1 MCRRP
6 QEGSFASAATWAI
19 RRTLLLV
26 KRLLLSSLLALVVAC
41 GGTTTAAVELVAPSV
56 AAATIA
62 DTPGVVVVDVRTPEE
77 FAEGHIANAVNIDVG
92 APDFRERLEGLDPD
106 APYVMYCRSGSRS
119 AEAADI
125 MEDLGFTDTQEVDG
139 GIVAWTGA
147 GLPVTAP

>member
-1 MCRRP
+1 M
-6 QEGSFASAATWAI
+6 
-19 RRTLLLV
+19 

-62 DTPGVVVVDVRTPEE
+62 DTPGVVVIDVRTPEE

-92 APDFRERLEGLDPD
+92 APDFRERLEGLDRD

-147 GLPVTAP
+147 GLPVTEP